1 MLSIILYIKNVKNNI
16 TNGMLSFGK
25 KINFVL
31 NIFKLT
37 FFVFLCISN
46 FLNNKRD
53 VFLSTFR

>member
-31 NIFKLT
+31 NIKKLT
-37 FFVFLCISN
+37 FRLPMYFELP
-46 FLNNKRD
+46 
-53 VFLSTFR
+53 